1 MSEVTGST
9 NVDNS
14 KEDKYLKDI
23 KSGVPSV
30 NGVLEHLAQ
39 DQTKGIEIAIDP
51 RMSGRATGDT
61 IRDFG
66 GVSIPVHSVPR
77 EQYDQIKAALKAKQ
91 AAQEKAR
98 AVVQEGSK
106 DQIQEK

>member
-39 DQTKGIEIAIDP
+39 DQTKGIEIVIDR

-61 IRDFG
+61 IRDLG
-66 GVSIPVHSVPR
+66 EVSIPVYTVPR
-77 EQYDQIKAALKAKQ
+77 ERYDQIKADLKAKQ
-91 AAQEKAR
+91 ASQDKSR